1 MTLHGFSDLLA
12 PMDVFAPVLNANSTS
27 RADDHDRFELGL
39 TAFANHSDATLGPNG
54 FYGIIGARRKLSTA
68 QQPVFDS

>member
-1 MTLHGFSDLLA
+1 
-12 PMDVFAPVLNANSTS
+12 MDVFAPVLNANSTS